1 MLLSGP
7 INMVLLTML
16 IVTEW
21 IVKQFQ
27 VAHKQTIRIGQEA
40 YQVMPK
46 LFIKVKIE
54 QLKMGLH

>member
-1 MLLSGP
+1 MLLFGP

-21 IVKQFQ
+21 IVKQLQ
-27 VAHKQTIRIGQEA
+27 AAHKQTIRIGQEA

-46 LFIKVKIE
+46 LLNRIK
-54 QLKMGLH
+54 QN